1 MPALWASIEMVTSM
15 TIEEIEREVSDLE
28 AFLRHTQDGIDS
40 VLARYGDGVRPSWV
54 SAEIG
59 SDMMQMR
66 QARNQIQKLKER
78 LKEKSQ

>member
-1 MPALWASIEMVTSM
+1 MVTSM
-15 TIEEIEREVSDLE
+15 TVEEIEREVSDLE

-40 VLARYGDGVRPSWV
+40 VLARYGDGIRPSWV

-66 QARNQIQKLKER
+66 QARNQIQKLKEQ

>member
-1 MPALWASIEMVTSM
+1 MPTLWAFIEMVTSM
-15 TIEEIEREVSDLE
+15 TVEEIEREVSDLE

-40 VLARYGDGVRPSWV
+40 VLARYGDGIRPSWV

-66 QARNQIQKLKER
+66 QARNQIQKLKEQ